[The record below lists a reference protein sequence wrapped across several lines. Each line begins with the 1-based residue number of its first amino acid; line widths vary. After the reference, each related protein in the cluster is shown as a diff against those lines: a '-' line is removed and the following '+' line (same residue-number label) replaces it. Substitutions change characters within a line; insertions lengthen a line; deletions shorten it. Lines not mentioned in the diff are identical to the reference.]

1 MDRALLRDN
10 MTGLFTRDVKYE
22 LPAGF
27 RPLCDD
33 PEKAKI
39 LESMPTCNA
48 LGIVGRPDHGPKP
61 AKTSTRKAKAPS
73 SSDEEGELLEFEEE
87 SEEEDSEEESAGSDD
102 EDGGD
107 GNEAAT
113 GDDDGNDDEDDG
125 EDGDVDEDDTGGEDA
140 EEKNPSPHR
149 SPETTVVPDPGA
161 SILFPPAEVVG
172 GEGDLMDAEIAAADF
187 VLAPRPRVSPHR
199 SPPVAG
205 PITSLGDH
213 QQSPHASSAGS
224 AEVPVPLGSKRA
236 RE

>member
-10 MTGLFTRDVKYE
+10 MTGMFTRDVKYE

-39 LESMPTCNA
+39 LKSMPTCNA
-48 LGIVGRPDHGPKP
+48 LGIVGRSDHGPKP
-61 AKTSTRKAKAPS
+61 ARTSTRKAKAPS
-73 SSDEEGELLEFEEE
+73 SSDEEGELLESEEE
-87 SEEEDSEEESAGSDD
+87 SEEEESEEESAGSDD

-113 GDDDGNDDEDDG
+113 GDDDGSDDEDDG
-125 EDGDVDEDDTGGEDA
+125 GDGDGDEDDDDGEDA
-140 EEKNPSPHR
+140 GEKNSSPHH
-149 SPETTVVPDPGA
+149 SPETAVVPDPGA

-172 GEGDLMDAEIAAADF
+172 GDGDLMDVGIVAADF

-199 SPPVAG
+199 SPHVAG
-205 PITSLGDH
+205 PVTSPGEH

-224 AEVPVPLGSKRA
+224 ADLPVPLGSKRA